1 MSDSKVTE
9 PVLSGSIDPS
19 CSYYMFNNGN
29 QLICDIDTERHVF
42 EIPSI
47 DLGRAA
53 CKLLK
58 ILTSDSSVTE
68 PFPMEP
74 KEYLTAF
81 CHLAKSYGYTEL
93 TALSNKAIYA
103 GKVGECLHIL
113 SNNYGA
119 VDCIAFALD
128 CVNVDAIKNMKQI
141 HYADVRKYIDYAQ
154 VVQDVDRVS
163 SICFR
168 GDFAKEVMLD
178 FAHYLAAKRK
188 DTLSINYV
196 HDVGLANVTIGT
208 DNYDENSLF
217 MIDLESCGRVMLNLG
232 GSHKTPVWYAGSD
245 ADMAEL
251 CHYTIDCDL
260 CGISIT
266 DNGETNMSDLRNKL
280 VENIKSEKR
289 AVLVCGE
296 NAMKYASHLYGDT
309 NKNYSVI
316 NNDKEASDFLSK
328 FDGSSFA
335 VTSSGASL
343 YMQSNF
349 SVTAFIHEDELVGLK
364 LLIK

>member
-9 PVLSGSIDPS
+9 PVLSGSIDPE

-29 QLICDIDTERHVF
+29 KLICDINTERHVF
-42 EIPSI
+42 EIPSVDI
-47 DLGRAA
+47 GRAA
-53 CKLLK
+53 CRLLS
-58 ILTSDSSVTE
+58 ILTNDSSVE
-68 PFPMEP
+68 HPFP
-74 KEYLTAF
+74 KESHVYFNAF
-81 CHLAKSYGYTEL
+81 CYSAKSHGYAEL
-93 TALSNKAIYA
+93 TSTDKKAIFA
-103 GKVGECLHIL
+103 GKFGECLHIL
-113 SNNYGA
+113 SNKDG
-119 VDCIAFALD
+119 DMDFISFPLE

-141 HYADVRKYIDYAQ
+141 HYADVRRYIDYEQ
-154 VVQDVDRVS
+154 VIPDVNRVP

-168 GDFAKEVMLD
+168 GDFAKEVMMD
-178 FAHYLAAKRK
+178 FEHYLASKRK
-188 DTLSINYV
+188 DTLSINYA

-208 DNYDENSLF
+208 DNYGENSLL
-217 MIDLESCGRVMLNLG
+217 MIDLESCSRVMLNLG
-232 GSHKTPVWYAGSD
+232 VKPKAPVWYSGSN
-245 ADMAEL
+245 ADMSEL
-251 CHYTIDCDL
+251 CHYTVDCDL

-266 DNGETNMSDLRNKL
+266 DNGEKNMSDLRNEL
-280 VENIKSEKR
+280 VKHIKSENR

-309 NKNYSVI
+309 NKNYSVV

-328 FDGSSFA
+328 FDGSTFA